1 MKLNAFRWTDSA
13 IKNFHDKTK
22 CLIQQYNKYMVT
34 DIGQAIDGESTQG
47 WLNKSEEEILNFFSC
62 LYRRKYC

>member
-1 MKLNAFRWTDSA
+1 MECFRWTDSA
-13 IKNFHDKTK
+13 IKNFHEKTK

-47 WLNKSEEEILNFFSC
+47 WLNIIFKKKKKKSL
-62 LYRRKYC
+62 